1 MCDHSRG
8 QTLRRINASGVRSEL
23 RNLGCSQMEGA
34 DNPVI
39 EFWVT
44 NAGKPF
50 SLPYFNRGQRDEFLA
65 QAVESELARIKGGHS

>member
-1 MCDHSRG
+1 
-8 QTLRRINASGVRSEL
+8 
-23 RNLGCSQMEGA
+23 MEGA

-44 NAGKPF
+44 NAGEPF

>member
-8 QTLRRINASGVRSEL
+8 LALRRINTSAARKEL
-23 RNLGCSQMEGA
+23 RNLGCSPMEGTN
-34 DNPVI
+34 NPVI

-44 NAGKPF
+44 NEGEPF

-65 QAVESELARIKGGHS
+65 QAVESELARIRGDRF